1 MFNITESP
9 YWIVVDYCK
18 RNIHVCW
25 IFGPSLLSHGNGWFC
40 FVGKKTF
47 LLMRKNTSEVEMN
60 WNLTHVTN
68 TEVRSSGLSL
78 LMMQIYSTNIH
89 FLQMVIT
96 LWVQLGTVT
105 MLVSNTSVHEGFF
118 LVTSGKVGKHW
129 RRGYS
134 WWQWTLDP
142 CCNMDDYSAIPNCR
156 HLLWGTIYK
165 FFKYTMEEST
175 INL

>member
-47 LLMRKNTSEVEMN
+47 LLMRKKHKWG
-60 WNLTHVTN
+60 WNELKLDPCNQYRGKKQWFITTN
-68 TEVRSSGLSL
+68 DADLLYKHTLSPDGD
-78 LMMQIYSTNIH
+78 H
-89 FLQMVIT
+89 P
-96 LWVQLGTVT
+96 LGTAGYCHHVG
-105 MLVSNTSVHEGFF
+105 LKYISAWRFF
-118 LVTSGKVGKHW
+118 FVTSGKVGKHW